1 MNKLIVRLP
10 IILIGL
16 SLLLFSGCRLTDID
30 PPEKH
35 YLERYLNSS
44 IKEITIVLKN
54 SNTSSIVKSFTIS
67 KGNEENG
74 LYSGI
79 AFTGGDKPIENYV
92 DNLSYASINKI
103 ELYVGNSLV
112 KEWNGPSGNFGNSIN
127 SPFNYDSWS
136 FKPIE
141 STGNNVVG
149 KIIFTITNEDIE

>member
-16 SLLLFSGCRLTDID
+16 SLLLFSGCILTEID
-30 PPEKH
+30 PPEKWAVVKF
-35 YLERYLNSS
+35 LNSS
-44 IKEITIVLKN
+44 GEDVIIKMINHPI
-54 SNTSSIVKSFTIS
+54 SNNGSDIIINIDSM
-67 KGNEENG
+67 NEEGSNDYVFG
-74 LYSGI
+74 EKNAIDSYFSILGND
-79 AFTGGDKPIENYV
+79 DKTR
-92 DNLSYASINKI
+92 I